1 MILLRNHLYVLF
13 INIFPA
19 LALAEEGKGG
29 MPQLDPS
36 SYTSQIFWLILSFIS
51 LFCII
56 NFYFL
61 PRIFSVKISRENLVN
76 NYIKEAQEMNNNA
89 EKIKKELDK
98 DLSIAKSKVS
108 EIIKITIDKNK
119 KFSDEKFKK
128 LKVSLENDS
137 KNLINN
143 LENEKAKILNNIEE
157 YSYEISNKIFNKLL
171 NEEKQFSLNEFKKL
185 TKKEN

>member
-1 MILLRNHLYVLF
+1 MILSRNHLYVSF
-13 INIFPA
+13 IYIFPA

-36 SYTSQIFWLILSFIS
+36 SYASQIFWLILSFIS

-56 NFYFL
+56 NFFFL
-61 PRIFSVKISRENLVN
+61 PKILSVKISRESLVD

-89 EKIKKELDK
+89 EKIKRELER
-98 DLSIAKSKVS
+98 DLSIAKNKAS

-119 KFSDEKFKK
+119 KFSDEKFTK

-137 KNLINN
+137 KNLISN
-143 LENEKAKILNNIEE
+143 LENEKAKIMNNIEE
-157 YSYEISNKIFNKLL
+157 YSYEISNIMFNKVL
-171 NEEKQFSLNEFKKL
+171 NEKKKISLDEFKKL
-185 TKKEN
+185 TKKEI